1 MYSPI
6 TSICYNEKN
15 AYTYILCAL
24 ISKINA
30 VQFLPRY
37 FRLLLSYMSLLSI
50 LTTLI
55 IFPIFPK
62 ICGERILAFCCYV
75 LATFWP
81 YYSSSEHIYSSIV
94 AVVWQPTSTIVVF
107 YTFWLRFSSI
117 YPNIDVSNRL
127 VPYTS
132 SRCMPYINE
141 RGVFLLYLLCVYIP
155 GGNISSSSIFIAKMY
170 FYLMDKSL
178 LHFSIDLII
187 FHMNPRVE

>member
-1 MYSPI
+1 MRDI
-6 TSICYNEKN
+6 TVSVDQFF
-15 AYTYILCAL
+15 IL
-24 ISKINA
+24 S
-30 VQFLPRY
+30 
-37 FRLLLSYMSLLSI
+37 LSYMSLLSI

-75 LATFWP
+75 LATFWM

-132 SRCMPYINE
+132 GRCMPYINE
-141 RGVFLLYLLCVYIP
+141 RGIFLLYILCVYIP
-155 GGNISSSSIFIAKMY
+155 WGNISSWFIFIARM
-170 FYLMDKSL
+170 
-178 LHFSIDLII
+178 HFL
-187 FHMNPRVE
+187 PYG